1 MLSGPER
8 TRWTEPCWGKASVYS
23 RATRLP
29 AGRRR
34 EKRASSGRT
43 LFPRS
48 APRGSG
54 DSAEFTRSALRA
66 AGFLLWTIPGRVHR
80 RRVPGSTSFRPVCF
94 ASKRESAFSSLRVSN
109 PTSRANAH
117 LVAMI
122 PASSSQSNPPKIRSM
137 AGANPLWL
145 IMKVLLKVL
154 LPSLPRVPPVWRPWI
169 LSLPHD
175 WGQPRRRGARVRLPL
190 PTFFEET

>member
-8 TRWTEPCWGKASVYS
+8 TRGTEPCWGKASVYS

-34 EKRASSGRT
+34 EKRAPSGRT

-66 AGFLLWTIPGRVHR
+66 AGFLLWTIPGIVHR

-94 ASKRESAFSSLRVSN
+94 DSGREPAFSSVLASTPPGPSQPPSGRHDAHEKCALQPAGEQVHGRPQSVM
-109 PTSRANAH
+109 ANNEV
-117 LVAMI
+117 VAQGPAAL
-122 PASSSQSNPPKIRSM
+122 PASRF
-137 AGANPLWL
+137 A
-145 IMKVLLKVL
+145 V
-154 LPSLPRVPPVWRPWI
+154 VWWSWIVRIGQRP
-169 LSLPHD
+169 
-175 WGQPRRRGARVRLPL
+175 A
-190 PTFFEET
+190 TTA